1 MKKARVKFILY
12 AMAAVAVLLTV
23 LLSVINITVFS
34 LAAEDADA
42 MLERLS
48 NAARPN
54 SQNFPEDPN
63 EGFNPD
69 TPKETSTVSQ
79 PGSVGRTGG
88 NPGFFGRFT
97 PDGNDLPLSARYFSV
112 KIEKNGE
119 KKLTKYNISAY
130 TEDEALNLAERLSSG
145 NTSGWTGVYYRYR
158 VDKSKGLTVVTV
170 LDQSRELLPAW
181 RILLFSVAGELV
193 GLAVC
198 LLFLT
203 IVSKKIFRPLE
214 EADRKQLAFTVEAE
228 KRFKVPLTV
237 INLNAELLERKYGP
251 DESTQAIR
259 TEVRKMSETTRQ
271 LAKFHL
277 VEDQDVSA
285 VPIDVS
291 AVLSKTAE
299 AAKDRLNSSDVTLIS
314 EIEPGI
320 TLCCDGESFRKIAE
334 ELIDN
339 IRKFAAGEAV
349 ISLKKERGHVV
360 LVSENDTLLP
370 DGSYDQVFDRFTRL
384 GNADGVPGYG
394 LGLAYFKDTVL
405 ALGGRVAAA
414 SAGGRFTVKAVF

>member
-1 MKKARVKFILY
+1 
-12 AMAAVAVLLTV
+12 
-23 LLSVINITVFS
+23 
-34 LAAEDADA
+34 
-42 MLERLS
+42 
-48 NAARPN
+48 
-54 SQNFPEDPN
+54 
-63 EGFNPD
+63 
-69 TPKETSTVSQ
+69 
-79 PGSVGRTGG
+79 
-88 NPGFFGRFT
+88 
-97 PDGNDLPLSARYFSV
+97 
-112 KIEKNGE
+112 
-119 KKLTKYNISAY
+119 
-130 TEDEALNLAERLSSG
+130 ALNLAEKLSSG
-145 NTSGWTGVYYRYR
+145 NMRGWTGVYYRYR
-158 VDKSKGLTVVTV
+158 VDKSKGETTVTV

-181 RILLFSVAGELV
+181 RILLFSVAGETV

-203 IVSKKIFRPLE
+203 VVSKKIFRPLE

-277 VEDQDVSA
+277 VGERDVSA
-285 VPIDVS
+285 VPVDVS
-291 AVLSKTAE
+291 SVVSKAAE
-299 AAKDRLNSSDVTLIS
+299 SAKDRLNSSGVTLIC

-320 TLCCDGESFRKIAE
+320 TLSCDEESFKKIAD

-349 ISLKKERGHVV
+349 LSLRKERGHVA
-360 LVSENDTLLP
+360 LISENETILP

-384 GNADGVPGYG
+384 HNADGVPGYG
-394 LGLAYFKDTVL
+394 LGLSYFKDTVT
-405 ALGGRVAAA
+405 ALGGRVCAGC
-414 SAGGRFTVKAVF
+414 SGGRFTVKAVF